1 MRKVGL
7 SAILEVAVLE
17 LSGKVPGKKGDQQE
31 EKRAFHD
38 RGLYLRTH
46 VEALAL
52 PGPGAIFAPMEEILS
67 LQGIIALLTLTV
79 LEIALGIDN
88 VIFVSLILGRMPE
101 EKRLRARRIW
111 MVGGITLR
119 SILLLGL
126 GWLVANGENELLN
139 AGGYSF
145 NLRNMIMLAGGLFL
159 LYKAVKEIHHKVE
172 GEREGRDVKANGTRS
187 FAALMGQILVIDA
200 VFSFDSIV
208 TAIGLAKHVEV
219 MIAAVVIAM
228 IVMFFFANTISAFI
242 EKHPTLKM
250 LALSFLVLVGFMLF
264 FEGLEPVHGSHIQK
278 GYAYFAMAFS
288 FVVELLN
295 MRVRRK
301 VAKVAA

>member
-1 MRKVGL
+1 
-7 SAILEVAVLE
+7 
-17 LSGKVPGKKGDQQE
+17 
-31 EKRAFHD
+31 
-38 RGLYLRTH
+38 
-46 VEALAL
+46 
-52 PGPGAIFAPMEEILS
+52 MEELLT
-67 LQGIIALLTLTV
+67 LQGIIALLTLTT

-88 VIFVSLILGRMPE
+88 VIFVSIILGRMPE
-101 EKRLRARRIW
+101 EKRLTARRIW
-111 MVGGITLR
+111 MVGGIALR
-119 SILLLGL
+119 SALLLGL
-126 GWLVANGENELLN
+126 GWLVANGENELFHV
-139 AGGYSF
+139 ASFSF
-145 NLRNMIMLAGGLFL
+145 NLRNTIMLAGGLFL

-172 GEREGRDVKANGTRS
+172 GGDGVRQGPAKAAGS

-228 IVMFFFANTISAFI
+228 IVMFFFAQRISGFI
-242 EKHPTLKM
+242 EQHPTLKI

-264 FEGLEPVHGSHIQK
+264 FEGLEPVHESHIPK

-295 MRVRRK
+295 MRVRRHHQQRK
-301 VAKVAA
+301 AAA

>member
-1 MRKVGL
+1 
-7 SAILEVAVLE
+7 
-17 LSGKVPGKKGDQQE
+17 
-31 EKRAFHD
+31 
-38 RGLYLRTH
+38 
-46 VEALAL
+46 
-52 PGPGAIFAPMEEILS
+52 MEELLT
-67 LQGIIALLTLTV
+67 LQGIIALLTLTT

-88 VIFVSLILGRMPE
+88 VIFVSIILGRMPE
-101 EKRLRARRIW
+101 EKRLNARRIW
-111 MVGGITLR
+111 MIGGIALR
-119 SILLLGL
+119 SALLLGL
-126 GWLVANGENELLN
+126 GWLVANGENELFHV
-139 AGGYSF
+139 ASFSF
-145 NLRNMIMLAGGLFL
+145 NLRNTIMLAGGLFL

-172 GEREGRDVKANGTRS
+172 GGDGVRQGPAKAAGS

-228 IVMFFFANTISAFI
+228 IVMFFFAQRISGFI
-242 EKHPTLKM
+242 EQHPTLKM

-264 FEGLEPVHGSHIQK
+264 FEGLEPVHESHIPK

-295 MRVRRK
+295 MRVRRHHQQRK
-301 VAKVAA
+301 AAA